1 MKRVLT
7 YGTYDLITPGH
18 IQHLKESKEMGDYLI
33 VGLST
38 DEFNA
43 IKHKQSYLSYEERKI
58 VMEAIKYVDEVIP
71 EKDWDQKPEDIKKYN
86 IDILTMGSDWEGNP
100 KFEYLKEY
108 CLVDYIECE
117 YNVSGIDYKTNS
129 IFGVPHGRFK
139 IGEEI
144 RIFYEH
150 DDNEK
155 FFCDINKKY
164 SNLDTIDF

>member
-38 DEFNA
+38 DEFNT

-71 EKDWDQKPEDIKKYN
+71 EKDWNQKQ
-86 IDILTMGSDWEGNP
+86 
-100 KFEYLKEY
+100 
-108 CLVDYIECE
+108 
-117 YNVSGIDYKTNS
+117 
-129 IFGVPHGRFK
+129 
-139 IGEEI
+139 
-144 RIFYEH
+144 
-150 DDNEK
+150 EK
-155 FFCDINKKY
+155 QGKVHI
-164 SNLDTIDF
+164 

>member
-38 DEFNA
+38 DEFNQ
-43 IKHKQSYLSYEERKI
+43 IKNKFSYLSYEERKI
-58 VMEAIKYVDEVIP
+58 VLEAIRYVDEVIP
-71 EKDWDQKPEDIKKYN
+71 EVHWDQKPEDIKKYN

-108 CLVDYIECE
+108 CDVKFTKRPYTWSSTEFRKSVDKYVNNIE
-117 YNVSGIDYKTNS
+117 K
-129 IFGVPHGRFK
+129 
-139 IGEEI
+139 
-144 RIFYEH
+144 
-150 DDNEK
+150 
-155 FFCDINKKY
+155 
-164 SNLDTIDF
+164 